1 MIYLSK
7 PCVTVT
13 DNFCVDP
20 RTAGVTNVP
29 SVHPCGARLQRGKKF
44 S

>member
-13 DNFCVDP
+13 DNFRVDP

-29 SVHPCGARLQRGKKF
+29 SAHPCGARAATWKKF